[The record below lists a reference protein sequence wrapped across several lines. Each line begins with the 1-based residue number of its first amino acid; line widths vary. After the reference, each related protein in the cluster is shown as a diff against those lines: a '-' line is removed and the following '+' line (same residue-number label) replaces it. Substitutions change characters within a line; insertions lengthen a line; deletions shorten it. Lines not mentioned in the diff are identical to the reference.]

1 MEISLEKIELV
12 KDRTGVSYKE
22 AKEALEKTE
31 GNVVDAII
39 LIEDS
44 IDGESNETDSKVTE
58 LVGKIKEI
66 VKSGNVSRIIVK
78 KDDAIILNL
87 PVNIGVIGTVV
98 FPDAKY
104 KFFLTAS
111 ADERARRR
119 TEELLAKGGLDS
131 LTEYYAK
138 KWSGMLLDYL
148 SNGKDALFFNAPLI
162 ALFVSPHSV
171 NAAIAATQMNLM
183 AESLELGACFIGFAK
198 RAVEYDPGL
207 KKVLGMKDDERLV
220 CALAIGKP
228 RVKFLRA
235 PGRKKLD
242 VTRL

>member
-98 FPDAKY
+98 FPWAAVVSAVAAFGTKCEVKIIKVDGAEIDLSTKANDVLNVAK
-104 KFFLTAS
+104 
-111 ADERARRR
+111 E
-119 TEELLAKGGLDS
+119 KGGVIFD
-131 LTEYYAK
+131 EVKDRGAEAFEYAK
-138 KWSGMLLDYL
+138 DKGQEAFEYA
-148 SNGKDALFFNAPLI
+148 KDKGQDAW
-162 ALFVSPHSV
+162 
-171 NAAIAATQMNLM
+171 
-183 AESLELGACFIGFAK
+183 EFAK
-198 RAVEYDPGL
+198 DKGADAFEVAKD
-207 KKVLGMKDDERLV
+207 KAADVINKVKKDDGVINVEDF
-220 CALAIGKP
+220 GD
-228 RVKFLRA
+228 
-235 PGRKKLD
+235 LD
-242 VTRL
+242 LSGVDLNELEEDDE